1 MGLNRNLGQLTEVI
15 TESGGNILIGTG
27 TSSGQKLRVNGAGR
41 FDGNVG
47 IGIVPNYSL
56 DVYSAI
62 SPATI
67 GLKSNDLYN
76 SVFRDYTTVTSS
88 FLDIVTE
95 RTDGGSFNFLLVITS
110 TLIASAGFRSY
121 YTLSVTGRGTSGNT
135 TILSYTPILTP
146 TRTAIVVSFPSNG
159 VIRLTLSGGESCQIK
174 ATIMGHGAL

>member
-1 MGLNRNLGQLTEVI
+1 MGLTKDLGALPRVI
-15 TESGGNILIGTG
+15 TVSGSNLLVGNATDNGN
-27 TSSGQKLRVNGAGR
+27 KLQVNGSSR
-41 FDGNVG
+41 FTGNVG
-47 IGIVPNYSL
+47 IGINPNYNL
-56 DVYSAI
+56 DIYSAT

-121 YTLSVTGRGTSGNT
+121 YTLSVSGRGTAGNVT
-135 TILSYTPILTP
+135 QLSYTPVLTAS
-146 TRTAIVVSFPSNG
+146 RTAIAVSFPSNG

-174 ATIMGHGAL
+174 ATIIGYGAL